1 MIPPAFFYLPT
12 ELDRNNKEM
21 GPRFH
26 VSFWDKVYR
35 FIKAADNIIAFVGQT
50 LSALCLI
57 VVLVSIFAQVFCRFL
72 LGFSL
77 TWSEEV
83 GRYLLIWISFTGFG
97 VLAKEKMMISIVV
110 VVDLLPAKLKIVAKI
125 LADLLSITF
134 MGVVCYYGFLLVE
147 ITMIQLTV
155 VTEIPMGYVY
165 LIIPIGAAFYI
176 IHTIVG
182 YIDLLKRRDRKCSQ

>member
-1 MIPPAFFYLPT
+1 MYTQF
-12 ELDRNNKEM
+12 N
-21 GPRFH
+21 

-35 FIKAADNIIAFVGQT
+35 FIKVADNIIGFVGQT
-50 LSALCLI
+50 LSVLCLI

-77 TWSEEV
+77 IWSEEV
-83 GRYLLIWISFTGFG
+83 GRYLLIWITFTGFG
-97 VLAKEKMMISIVV
+97 VLAKEKKMMSIML
-110 VVDLLPAKLKIVAKI
+110 VVDLLPTKLKIVAKI

-134 MGVVCYYGFLLVE
+134 MVFICYYGFLLVE
-147 ITMIQLTV
+147 LAMIQLTV

-165 LIIPIGAAFYI
+165 LVIPVGAAFYI

-182 YIDLLKRRDRKCSQ
+182 YIDLLRRDRKCSQ